1 MIKWRANAQGHRMK
15 ITFTRHGESQ
25 ANVLQ
30 EVSNRGLKHP
40 LTPAGRQQ
48 AASLADSL
56 QSQAVTHIYC
66 SPVLRAIETAVILA
80 GQLAVDYVVVDALR
94 EYDMGVREG
103 RSDPGVWQAWFDVLE
118 AWKNPARWGER
129 VEGGESFYDVRQ
141 RFVPFIDRL
150 IQAHG
155 KNEAHLVCV
164 GHYGLY
170 QMMLPLILSNIDETL
185 ITRLGGLSYT
195 ACIITEL
202 TPSGLVCTSWNGVPV
217 NHR

>member
-1 MIKWRANAQGHRMK
+1 MK

-56 QSQAVTHIYC
+56 QSQTVTHIYC

-80 GQLAVDYVVVDALR
+80 GKLAVDYVVVDALR

-118 AWKNPARWGER
+118 AWKNQTRWGER

-150 IQAHG
+150 IQEHG

-170 QMMLPLILSNIDETL
+170 QMMLPQVLSNVDEAF
-185 ITRLGGLSYT
+185 ITRQGGFSYT

-202 TPSGLVCTSWNGVPV
+202 TPSGLACTSWNGVPI